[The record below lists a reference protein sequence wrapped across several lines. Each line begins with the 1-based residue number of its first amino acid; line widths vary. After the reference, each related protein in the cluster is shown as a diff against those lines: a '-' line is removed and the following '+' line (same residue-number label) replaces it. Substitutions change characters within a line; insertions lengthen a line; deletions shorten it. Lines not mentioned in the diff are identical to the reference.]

1 MVDLFTRHRPGTH
14 SRGEDT
20 RRRILETALQ
30 VFATEGYEG
39 ASTRQLAER
48 AGVNLPA
55 IQYYFGSKEGLFRAV
70 IDSIIER
77 TEQHMA
83 PLAVEVSAALADPA
97 TSREAFLELLCRML
111 EAFVSLVTGGPH
123 VEAKRQLFARSEVED
138 TPGLE
143 RLHESGNDQV
153 FKPCVQ
159 LTARLL
165 GRASEDE
172 ETELRAMALL
182 GQVTIFCHKGAHEP
196 GLTPRRVRI
205 IQGLVREHTL
215 AIFRAIS
222 SKAPVHS

>member
-1 MVDLFTRHRPGTH
+1 MVHLFTRHRPGSQ

-20 RRRILETALQ
+20 RRRILDTALE

-77 TEQHMA
+77 TETHMA
-83 PLAVEVSAALADPA
+83 PLAAEVQAALADPA
-97 TSREAFLELLCRML
+97 TSREALIELLCRML

-143 RLHESGNDQV
+143 QLHDSGKCQV
-153 FKPCVQ
+153 FKPCVE
-159 LTARLL
+159 LTARLF
-165 GRASEDE
+165 GRASDDE
-172 ETELRAMALL
+172 EAELRAMALL
-182 GQVTIFCHKGAHEP
+182 GQVTIFCHKGAHET
-196 GLTPRRVRI
+196 GLTPQRVQA
-205 IQGLVREHTL
+205 IQAVVREHTL
-215 AIFRAIS
+215 AIFRTLS
-222 SKAPVHS
+222 SKAPLHS

>member
-1 MVDLFTRHRPGTH
+1 MVHLFSRHRPPSQG
-14 SRGEDT
+14 RGEDT

-39 ASTRQLAER
+39 ASTRQLAEH

-70 IDSIIER
+70 IESIIER
-77 TEQHMA
+77 TESHMA
-83 PLAVEVSAALADPA
+83 PLAVEVKAALADPTVPNA
-97 TSREAFLELLCRML
+97 TLLELLCSML

-138 TPGLE
+138 APGLE
-143 RLHESGNDQV
+143 LLHESGKHHV
-153 FKPCVQ
+153 FTPCRELV
-159 LTARLL
+159 ARML
-165 GRASEDE
+165 RASPDDDQI
-172 ETELRAMALL
+172 ELRTMALL

-196 GLTPRRVRI
+196 GLTPERVQA

-215 AIFRAIS
+215 AIFQVLQSEAS
-222 SKAPVHS
+222 VH